1 VTTFPVGNAGDRPV
15 MPYAKFCDL
24 LEWIAKG
31 YLLGRYNQ
39 QQFCEEVS
47 TLADIYAAK
56 GDPDEIPVPPTNALV
71 EALGRMGNN
80 KPQPQRQQNSAE
92 QALFEAQQ
100 AATE

>member
-1 VTTFPVGNAGDRPV
+1 M
-15 MPYAKFCDL
+15 MPYAKFCEL

-56 GDPDEIPVPPTNALV
+56 GDPDEIPVPPTNALI
-71 EALGRMGNN
+71 EALGRMGGNREQ
-80 KPQPQRQQNSAE
+80 QPQRQQNSAE

-100 AATE
+100 EAVE